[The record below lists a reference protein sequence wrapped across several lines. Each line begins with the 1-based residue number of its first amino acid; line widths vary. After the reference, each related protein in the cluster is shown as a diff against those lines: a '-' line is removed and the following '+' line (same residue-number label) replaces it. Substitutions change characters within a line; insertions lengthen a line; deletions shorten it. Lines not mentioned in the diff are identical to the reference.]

1 MASHAVYMRRLPVSS
16 HIKATPSAMKHTNIA
31 LQNIGLKVSDADAIM
46 LDLDEAQTD
55 IQDVQNSM
63 SSSFAND
70 EDQFD
75 LEAELTL
82 MLSEDALLATL
93 PKNKAPANTKPTP
106 VPDTKLLLPEVA
118 QSTGRPPDEPP
129 GAAEVEDSSAPL
141 PVLYTDA
148 VAPVSTMNPR
158 KTPSQKKA
166 SATTTPT
173 TNERAWR
180 RRRARGHPRGVG

>member
-46 LDLDEAQTD
+46 LDLDEAQSD

-75 LEAELTL
+75 LEAELNL
-82 MLSEDALLATL
+82 MLSDDPLLAL
-93 PKNKAPANTKPTP
+93 QPQKKAPANMKPTP

-118 QSTGRPPDEPP
+118 QSTG
-129 GAAEVEDSSAPL
+129 
-141 PVLYTDA
+141 T
-148 VAPVSTMNPR
+148 
-158 KTPSQKKA
+158 
-166 SATTTPT
+166 AT
-173 TNERAWR
+173 RACYGR
-180 RRRARGHPRGVG
+180 IF